1 MSTPSPVA
9 VTIYGASDDLVEI
22 QVVQDGRVIAQDEVY
37 LQPDGTRIRLLDTD
51 DNHLDILADF
61 GASDGALDSTHSP
74 GGWVLAVVTH
84 GPLPDGWAVVFG
96 ARENDPETEDPA
108 LTVTCPAGTGFEVVQ

>member
-1 MSTPSPVA
+1 MSNPVH

-22 QVVQDGRVIAQDEVY
+22 EVVSDGKIVLQDEAY
-37 LQPDGTRIRLLDTD
+37 LTPGGSRIRLTDTD
-51 DNHLDILADF
+51 DNHLDVMADF
-61 GASDGALDSTHSP
+61 GASSGALDSDDSP

-84 GPLPDGWAVVFG
+84 GPLPDGWEVVFG

-108 LTVTCPAGTGFEVVQ
+108 LTVRCPAGTGFEVVR